1 MKLEQKRW
9 LILLAG
15 FLSNLCQ
22 GIAYASSIFM
32 APIISAFN
40 IDKPQAAL
48 AFSLIIACLPIGTII
63 GGVMSSK
70 KGPRGPIVLGSVIFA
85 LGLILASFTIKSQNL
100 MALYITY
107 GCMLGVGSGFAYGSI
122 VGTVTQW
129 FPDKRGLAGGLVV
142 AALGGGPV
150 VLTPIMVALLDAA
163 GLQMSFLI
171 LGIVF
176 AVVMIG
182 AALVVVAPPK
192 DFVPEGF
199 VAKTK
204 APADGEAKAPAKKT
218 DFIWSEMLK
227 TLDFWVLFVLF
238 FAGTF
243 GGLMIIS
250 KAKPL
255 CEAVLENLNVAEAG
269 ALAASG
275 VMIIAAC
282 NALGRL
288 FWGAVSDKLGR
299 MPTLMI
305 MFAVQAVLMAVI
317 NMMGVNFVLF
327 LIGLAITGLCFGGY
341 LGMFPALCA
350 DFFGIKNVTLNFG
363 ILFAAFAVSGVFAPI
378 IGAKF
383 DAVTGY
389 HVAAVIAAVGFF
401 ISMFMLKR
409 AKK

>member
-32 APIISAFN
+32 APIISAFG

-85 LGLILASFTIKSQNL
+85 LGLILASFTVPSKNL
-100 MALYITY
+100 IALYITY

-129 FPDKRGLAGGLVV
+129 FPDKKGLAGGLVV

-150 VLTPIMVALLDAA
+150 VLTPIMIALLNKAE
-163 GLQMSFLI
+163 LQGSFLI

-182 AALVVVAPPK
+182 AAFVVVAPPK

-199 VAKTK
+199 VAKAK
-204 APADGEAKAPAKKT
+204 AADAKADAPAKKT
-218 DFIWSEMLK
+218 DFTWSEMLK
-227 TLDFWVLFVLF
+227 SGNFWVLFLLF

-255 CEAVLENLNVAEAG
+255 CEAVLGNLGVAEAG
-269 ALAASG
+269 TLAASG

-305 MFAVQAVLMAVI
+305 MFAVQAILMAVI

-383 DAVTGY
+383 DTVTGY
-389 HVAAVIAAVGFF
+389 YVAAIIAAVGFF
-401 ISMFMLKR
+401 ISMFMLKS